1 MRNFVACLFL
11 GLGLAAPSFAAASL
25 SVTSDQEAK
34 VYLGSTYLG
43 KTPLEVSTIKVGTHT
58 LRVESVETGEV
69 KSYALVSPRSTRVEK
84 SIEVAFGGSSS
95 SRRSS
100 RVEPDDRDS
109 EGRRTYGSAGDTE
122 VVERRVYEERS
133 HVSSGDCRCACR
145 VGLYDPTRTSGYYA
159 APAYAAPVY
168 ATRPV
173 YTAPAYSY
181 ARPYY
186 GASYATPYYGTAY
199 AAPVAYDPYYR
210 RSNPAN
216 NFRNVLLGAGLVNEV
231 FNRGGSRGDIRRG
244 VVGAALLNELVKGSR
259 GGNSG
264 YGYNGYNNYGGGY
277 GSGYGSSGLGSLFG
291 F

>member
-1 MRNFVACLFL
+1 MRNFAACLFL
-11 GLGLAAPSFAAASL
+11 CLCLAAPSFAAASL

-43 KTPLEVSTIKVGTHT
+43 KTPLEVSSVKVGTHT
-58 LRVESVETGEV
+58 LKVESLETGEV

-84 SIEVAFGGSSS
+84 TIEVAFGGSA
-95 SRRSS
+95 SRRSAT
-100 RVEPDDRDS
+100 RVEADDRDS
-109 EGRRTYGSAGDTE
+109 EGRRTYDSAGGNE

-133 HVSSGDCRCACR
+133 HISSGDCRCACCS
-145 VGLYDPTRTSGYYA
+145 GMYDPTRTSGYYA
-159 APAYAAPVY
+159 APTYAAPAY

-181 ARPYY
+181 ANPYQ

-199 AAPVAYDPYYR
+199 AAPVAYNPYYR

-244 VVGAALLNELVKGSR
+244 VVGAALLNELVKGSS
-259 GGNSG
+259 SG
-264 YGYNGYNNYGGGY
+264 YSGYGYNNYGGGL
-277 GSGYGSSGLGSLFG
+277 GAGYGGSGLGSLFG